1 MTEESRLRASVQ
13 QVIKRA
19 FEALPALLVFIAS
32 IIAWEIAIDVFAV
45 PEFLVPKP
53 SKVFRELVHSKVNWL
68 YHFWVTTYE
77 TLAGFAVAAV
87 FGITV
92 AYLIVHYKRLNQ
104 ILYPYILLAQ
114 IVPKVAVA
122 PLFFIWF
129 GFGELPKVLVAFL
142 VAFFPIIIDTIV
154 GLHAAD
160 PDMLDLMRTLGAS
173 PYKTFIKVKLP
184 AALPHIF
191 GGFKVAITLAVI
203 GAVIGEFVGAESGL
217 GYMIIRAQSHFKT
230 DQVFASLFLLSVLGM
245 ALFLGFVLME
255 RLVIPWYAKMKRLK

>member
-1 MTEESRLRASVQ
+1 MGGTVRQA
-13 QVIKRA
+13 IKKGY
-19 FEALPALLVFIAS
+19 EALPAVLVFIAS
-32 IIAWEIAIDVFAV
+32 LIAWEIVIVVFDVK
-45 PEFLVPKP
+45 EFLVPAP
-53 SKVFRELVHSKVNWL
+53 SKVLRQLGNRNLNWL
-68 YHFWVTTYE
+68 YHFWVTAWE

-87 FGITV
+87 FGIVV
-92 AYLIVHYKRLNQ
+92 AYLIVHYRRLNQ
-104 ILYPYILLAQ
+104 ILYPYVLLAQ

-154 GLHAAD
+154 GLQAAD
-160 PDMLDLMRTLGAS
+160 PDMLDFMRTLGAS
-173 PYKTFIKVKLP
+173 PYKTFMRVKLP

-217 GYMIIRAQSHFKT
+217 GYMIVRAQSHFRT

-245 ALFLGFVLME
+245 ALFMGCVLME
-255 RLVIPWYAKMKRLK
+255 RLAIPWYAKMKRLQ